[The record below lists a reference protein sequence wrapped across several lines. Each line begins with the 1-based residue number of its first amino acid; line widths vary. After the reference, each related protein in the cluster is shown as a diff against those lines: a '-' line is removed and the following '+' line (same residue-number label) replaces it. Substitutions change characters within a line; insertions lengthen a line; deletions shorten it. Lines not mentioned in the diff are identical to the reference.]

1 VVHKI
6 EPRCA
11 AGRESEAA
19 AAWTRCAG
27 WDFRRLGKAEI
38 GKASTRRLLGFGIAD
53 PDDDTVAIDLPEL
66 LGLGGGLDDFA
77 VIVESQ
83 QR

>member
-1 VVHKI
+1 MHEV
-6 EPRCA
+6 EPRRPA
-11 AGRESEAA
+11 VRESEATA
-19 AAWTRCAG
+19 TWTRRAG
-27 WDFRRLGKAEI
+27 WDLRGLDEAEI
-38 GKASTRRLLGFGIAD
+38 GKASTRRLLGFDIAG

-66 LGLGGGLDDFA
+66 LWLRGGIDDFA